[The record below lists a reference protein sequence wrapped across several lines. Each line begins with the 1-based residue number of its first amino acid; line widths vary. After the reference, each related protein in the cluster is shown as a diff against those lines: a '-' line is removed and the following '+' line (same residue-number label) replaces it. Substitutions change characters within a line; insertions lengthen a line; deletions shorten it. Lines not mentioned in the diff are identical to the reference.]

1 MFAGWPIDFK
11 SGCLR
16 SGSHETAT
24 ILVFHNVELRGTLP
38 VESEGRLTYRI
49 KSAVEKFE
57 RTADESDLTL
67 AVTFASLLA
76 AIGGWGLWQHGGR
89 QGRLEELPRARPRG
103 LGNTLPHAGP
113 LANSRVAVKGQR
125 SRV

>member
-1 MFAGWPIDFK
+1 MWNFAALAG
-11 SGCLR
+11 R
-16 SGSHETAT
+16 
-24 ILVFHNVELRGTLP
+24 
-38 VESEGRLTYRI
+38 SEGRLTYRI

-57 RTADESDLTL
+57 RTADESNLTL
-67 AVTFASLLA
+67 AVTFACLLA
-76 AIGGWGLWQHGGR
+76 AIGGWGLWQHSGR
-89 QGRLEELPRARPRG
+89 QARLEELPRAWPRG